1 MPKPGAGGARLPARG
16 PAWMSGGPEHMHIML
31 SEACTLKYPAKI
43 AAAMGAYYSVTA
55 VYQNY
60 ISKYFGA
67 QGLTDSEIGVLMAA
81 PPLISLIAQ
90 PIWGTRGDRARSK
103 NAVFRLMYLC
113 SAALILSYLLS

>member
-1 MPKPGAGGARLPARG
+1 M
-16 PAWMSGGPEHMHIML
+16 
-31 SEACTLKYPAKI
+31 KYPAKI

-67 QGLTDSEIGVLMAA
+67 QGLTDGEIGVLMAA

-113 SAALILSYLLS
+113 SAALILSYLLSSSFWFLLIMVLGY